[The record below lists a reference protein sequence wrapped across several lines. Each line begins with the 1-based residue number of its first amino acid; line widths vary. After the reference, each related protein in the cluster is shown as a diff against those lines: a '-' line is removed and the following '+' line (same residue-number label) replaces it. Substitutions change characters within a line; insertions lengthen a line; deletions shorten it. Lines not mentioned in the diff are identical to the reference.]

1 MKIFDRYS
9 FLCIS
14 VAAILIMAA
23 LINENGPAGENEEK
37 EKNIVGIVYDIKAT
51 QNGFT
56 FSFEGA
62 IGGKIRCFSRA
73 EPHELGEYFIKGTFS
88 SDGGMFFVNHME
100 PVRQNET
107 PAGPLE

>member
-23 LINENGPAGENEEK
+23 LMNENGPAGGNEEK
-37 EKNIVGIVYDIKAT
+37 EKNIVGIVFDVRTT
-51 QNGFT
+51 QNGYT
-56 FSFEGA
+56 FSFEDA

-73 EPHELGEYFIKGTFS
+73 EPHEFGEYFIKGTFS
-88 SDGGMFFVNHME
+88 SDGGMFFVDRME

-107 PAGPLE
+107 PAGSLE